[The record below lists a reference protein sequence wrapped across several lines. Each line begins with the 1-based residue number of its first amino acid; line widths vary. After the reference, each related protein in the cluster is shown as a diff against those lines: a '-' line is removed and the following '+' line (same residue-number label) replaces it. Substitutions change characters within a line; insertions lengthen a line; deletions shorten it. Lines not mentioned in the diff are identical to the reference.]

1 MTDAKTILVTGASSG
16 IGKGIALR
24 FGREG
29 WRVAL
34 VARREAKLQEVAAA
48 ISDAGGEP
56 HVIVADLSQEG
67 APDRVVATAI
77 EALGDIDVLV
87 NNAGMGNF
95 ESAEE
100 ISDAAYEA
108 QFRLNVWACM
118 AMVRAI
124 VPHFREHG
132 GGQLVNIGSVV
143 GYIGYPKAAIYTSTK
158 WALRGLNETWREELY
173 PDGIK
178 CAYVAPGYVITGFN
192 DRDEQGTAEEREWA
206 LFPEDVAHAVW
217 CIATQGSHSDIKE
230 IIIQVQDRS

>member
-1 MTDAKTILVTGASSG
+1 MTDAKTVLVTGASSG

-24 FGREG
+24 FGHEG

-34 VARREAKLQEVAAA
+34 VARREAKLREVAAA

-56 HVIVADLSQEG
+56 HVIVADLTQEG
-67 APDRVVATAI
+67 EPDRIVTAAV
-77 EALGDIDVLV
+77 ESLGGIDVLV

-124 VPHFREHG
+124 VPHFRERG

-143 GYIGYPKAAIYTSTK
+143 FYI
-158 WALRGLNETWREELY
+158 
-173 PDGIK
+173 
-178 CAYVAPGYVITGFN
+178 V
-192 DRDEQGTAEEREWA
+192 
-206 LFPEDVAHAVW
+206 
-217 CIATQGSHSDIKE
+217 
-230 IIIQVQDRS
+230 

>member
-1 MTDAKTILVTGASSG
+1 
-16 IGKGIALR
+16 
-24 FGREG
+24 
-29 WRVAL
+29 
-34 VARREAKLQEVAAA
+34 
-48 ISDAGGEP
+48 
-56 HVIVADLSQEG
+56 
-67 APDRVVATAI
+67 
-77 EALGDIDVLV
+77 
-87 NNAGMGNF
+87 
-95 ESAEE
+95 
-100 ISDAAYEA
+100 
-108 QFRLNVWACM
+108 M

-124 VPHFREHG
+124 VPHFRERG

-192 DRDEQGTAEEREWA
+192 DRDEHGTAEEREWA

-217 CIATQGSHSDIKE
+217 CIATQGPHSDIKE